1 MAKAPTKDWQPKE
14 AVIGDDSRI
23 VLTEEHACADCQHQI
38 YDHRGG
44 ECRVRRSSGQMCECK
59 GFRFKDEGTVQ

>member
-1 MAKAPTKDWQPKE
+1 MSNPSAPPEPKE
-14 AVIGDDSRI
+14 ADGGSDSRI

-44 ECRVRRSSGQMCECK
+44 ECRVRRSSGQMCECR
-59 GFRFKDEGTVQ
+59 GFRFKQEGTVQ